1 MSNFGFD
8 LSQIIQNDDAES
20 LEEYCEDNNSVDVI
34 FPKPNNPKNPELFI
48 NQPSL
53 LSAACYFKSY
63 RCVVYLITQ
72 GADIHLQ
79 DKKKRT
85 PFLFSVAGG
94 SLQILQFLIEN
105 GACIMETD
113 NDGNSALHYAVKYNQ
128 RALILYLCYGLGINM
143 TISNKKKET
152 PLHFAATDMKTDIIR
167 LLIAHGADVNA
178 KTIVCFSLVDFK
190 ITDFLQL
197 SIFNNTHLIF

>member
-1 MSNFGFD
+1 MEYLGFD
-8 LSQIIQNDDAES
+8 LIQIIQNDDVES
-20 LEEYCEDNNSVDVI
+20 LEEFCNASYSVDEI
-34 FPKPNNPKNPELFI
+34 FPKPKNSKNPELFF

-63 RCVVYLITQ
+63 RCVVYLITR
-72 GADIHLQ
+72 GADIHFE

-113 NDGNSALHYAVKYNQ
+113 NDGNCALHYAVKYNQ
-128 RALILYLCYGLGINM
+128 RALILYLCYGLGINL
-143 TISNKKKET
+143 SAPNKKKET

-167 LLIAHGADVNA
+167 LLTTHGADVNA
-178 KTIVCFSLVDFK
+178 RTIVLF
-190 ITDFLQL
+190 
-197 SIFNNTHLIF
+197 